1 MTPMTCHHRPGVKYE
16 WGASLCEDWLVHTP
30 GATRW
35 YGGALVVALRDTL
48 LRLSREASEHDDARC
63 GRHAAP
69 RGAARVVCDACGRVW
84 GAELLQRLCAAI
96 GVEAAPL
103 GDLVSP
109 CPSCRP
115 GPGLVRPED
124 TLREAR
130 IDDRRQA
137 EYQRRMSQLLARRA
151 LTGEEGKR

>member
-1 MTPMTCHHRPGVKYE
+1 MSERARMTLMNCHYPGIIKYE

-48 LRLSREASEHDDARC
+48 LRLSREASEH
-63 GRHAAP
+63 GPHAAP
-69 RGAARVVCDACGRVW
+69 RGAARVVCDACGRAW

-115 GPGLVRPED
+115 GPGVVRPED
-124 TLREAR
+124 TLREAG

-137 EYQRRMSQLLARRA
+137 EYQRKMSQLLARRD
-151 LTGEEGKR
+151 RSS